1 MRHRLLAAGLTAI
14 LAVGPVAA
22 VPAQAAPLPAAV
34 SCSGVWVVVDDGT
47 RAPQASCAR
56 DGFST
61 GTKALR
67 SAGFSVIIDNGFIL
81 KIGGRPSGKSDP
93 SKAYW
98 SYWHATRQADGS
110 YSDWSYSSLGADAY
124 HPSKGNAE
132 GWRYQSLSEGKV
144 APRAGVPTAVTTE
157 PTPSPTPT
165 KASPKPTK
173 KATASATPSASAT
186 AKSTAT
192 ATSSATAGSSSSPSA
207 AESSLTPSAPA
218 TTTEITAVAV
228 EAPTAE
234 PTQPTSGSPV
244 GSIAAG
250 VVVIAAAG
258 GIGGWWLV
266 KGRRR

>member
-67 SAGFSVIIDNGFIL
+67 SAGFSVTIDNGFIL

-124 HPSKGNAE
+124 HPSQGNAE

-144 APRAGVPTAVTTE
+144 APRAGAPTAGTTE

-173 KATASATPSASAT
+173 KATASSTASASGTAKAT
-186 AKSTAT
+186 AKATASTSASPSTA
-192 ATSSATAGSSSSPSA
+192 
-207 AESSLTPSAPA
+207 ESILTPSAVA
-218 TTTEITAVAV
+218 STTTANMSAVAA

-234 PTQPTSGSPV
+234 ATPPASGSPT
-244 GSIAAG
+244 GTIAAG
-250 VVVIAAAG
+250 IAVIAAAG
-258 GIGGWWLV
+258 GLGGWWLV